1 MRAEIIALLIA
12 AGLLVLA
19 SEKLMAA
26 RALVGG

>member
-12 AGLLVLA
+12 VALVVLA

-26 RALVGG
+26 RGLIGG